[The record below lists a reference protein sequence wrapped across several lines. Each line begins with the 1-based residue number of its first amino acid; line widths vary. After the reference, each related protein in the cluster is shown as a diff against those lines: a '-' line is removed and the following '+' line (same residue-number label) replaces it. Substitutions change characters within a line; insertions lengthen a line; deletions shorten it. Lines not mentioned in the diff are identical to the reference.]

1 LFQLTA
7 SAKRLGD
14 RKPARGQTVLI
25 SEKVDFTARL
35 LHALVIAG
43 LLFHLKITELLL
55 KCIYCVDG
63 RLKAD
68 MEVTCFEGEH
78 ELTFAIA
85 VTLLVFYSL
94 GYPLAALAVLCKNK
108 RKKKVLVKEPH
119 VTVKR
124 HQTLRMGRTI
134 SIHDVAQAKMRSS
147 LGVLFDDCRDSFFWW
162 HSVQFLFNWCVAI
175 LVAFNPAPD
184 FKLFCMAI
192 LDLSIVT
199 FIYARK
205 PFTERGDNRTA
216 VTFGLVAAIQ
226 SIVLLVAAAMLT
238 LPIPAINLPEW
249 LAVPPPMVQDTTAT
263 VAFAV
268 IPFVWL
274 LAFTVIKPAHAI
286 YRLCHC
292 CGKAQ
297 NGGKTDAKGLKTDES
312 PSSHSETFDDKA
324 SGTLAALATSAHK
337 RRLGGLAA
345 AVKKSLGS
353 PKSVFKDST
362 KSIISINGIQAG
374 DNVERSPSI
383 LRRSN
388 CRKLSNVTS
397 SNNDNNNGSNKKKNK
412 TDKPDTKNMD
422 KEDGPVLSERL
433 NYEPDG

>member
-1 LFQLTA
+1 LHDGTRAGAELSQLTA

-14 RKPARGQTVLI
+14 GKPARGQTVLI

-55 KCIYCVDG
+55 KSIYCVDG
-63 RLKAD
+63 RLMAD
-68 MEVTCFEGEH
+68 MEVTCFESGH
-78 ELTFAIA
+78 GVTFGIA
-85 VTLLVFYSL
+85 VTLVVFYSL
-94 GYPLAALAVLCKNK
+94 GYPLAALVVLCKG
-108 RKKKVLVKEPH
+108 RRWKKVPVKEQH
-119 VTVKR
+119 VTMKKR
-124 HQTLRMGRTI
+124 QTLRMGRTI

-199 FIYARK
+199 FIYVRK

-216 VTFGLVAAIQ
+216 VTFGLVAAMQ

-238 LPIPAINLPEW
+238 LPIPPINLPEW
-249 LAVPPPMVQDTTAT
+249 LAVPPPMIQDTTAT

-274 LAFTVIKPAHAI
+274 LAFTFVKPAHAV
-286 YRLCHC
+286 YRLCNC

-297 NGGKTDAKGLKTDES
+297 NCVRTDAKGLKTNEI
-312 PSSHSETFDDKA
+312 PSSQPETFDIKA

-345 AVKKSLGS
+345 AVKKSMGS

-362 KSIISINGIQAG
+362 KSILSINGIQAG
-374 DNVERSPSI
+374 EIVERSPSI
-383 LRRSN
+383 
-388 CRKLSNVTS
+388 
-397 SNNDNNNGSNKKKNK
+397 
-412 TDKPDTKNMD
+412 
-422 KEDGPVLSERL
+422 
-433 NYEPDG
+433 